1 LAARLPDTLRDGQV
15 GNGTSAASAVAH
27 AGRPPCQRHCRTLAT
42 LLVMQGVLML
52 LGNLPLR
59 AEAALDGDRRGA
71 VALQCRLAGGAWQPC
86 QMQVE
91 RVGSHWWL
99 LIGGQKLEF
108 RHDGRGQVTMQ
119 RGNGDWRQVDSRW
132 GDDASLCWDGVCARG
147 DIPLD

>member
-1 LAARLPDTLRDGQV
+1 MANAGRLPSL
-15 GNGTSAASAVAH
+15 AH
-27 AGRPPCQRHCRTLAT
+27 GPILAGLLVVQT
-42 LLVMQGVLML
+42 LLTLVSSQSM
-52 LGNLPLR
+52 R
-59 AEAALDGDRRGA
+59 AEAAPDADRRGT

-99 LIGGQKLEF
+99 LIGGQRLEF

-119 RGNGDWRQVDSRW
+119 QGNGDWRQVDSSW
-132 GDDASLCWDGVCARG
+132 GEDASLCWNGVCARG